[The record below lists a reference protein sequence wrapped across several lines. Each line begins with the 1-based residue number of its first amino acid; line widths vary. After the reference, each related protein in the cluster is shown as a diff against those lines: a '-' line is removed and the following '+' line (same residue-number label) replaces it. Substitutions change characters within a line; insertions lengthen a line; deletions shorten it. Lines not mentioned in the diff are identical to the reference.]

1 MMKYRIA
8 VAALTLALSGA
19 NAVNA
24 QVQPPQDRINTAL
37 SRARQVG
44 IPVALLESKMAEGK
58 AKGISLERIAAAIE
72 RREGALERASQALR
86 GNPSDAASL
95 SVGADAI
102 ESGVN
107 ETVLKALADDAPRD
121 RRTVAIATLTQLVQ
135 QGDLPAAALAKVR
148 NALKRGPDAL
158 PIFRPKVITATV
170 VAAALRMGK
179 DAAIPAEAAEQSR
192 VRPPPC
198 PRQGSH
204 RRQANRINRAM
215 AIRAGATIPEGRT
228 HQAAAVNE
236 SQIASSQDKALAR
249 SEFPLTSHP
258 VFARMRSTAG
268 SNPGV

>member
-1 MMKYRIA
+1 MKYRIA
-8 VAALTLALSGA
+8 VAALTLALAGA
-19 NAVNA
+19 NAANA

-86 GNPSDAASL
+86 GGPGDAASL

-107 ETVLKALADDAPRD
+107 EAVLKAIADDAPRD

-158 PIFRPKVITATV
+158 TNLPSEGNNGNGNGRGRGSSNGQGQGNSGGSAS
-170 VAAALRMGK
+170 G
-179 DAAIPAEAAEQSR
+179 
-192 VRPPPC
+192 PPPAV
-198 PRQGSH
+198 PSPGKPPQASKPDKSGDGNQG
-204 RRQANRINRAM
+204 RGNDP
-215 AIRAGATIPEGRT
+215 GKT
-228 HQAAAVNE
+228 
-236 SQIASSQDKALAR
+236 
-249 SEFPLTSHP
+249 
-258 VFARMRSTAG
+258 
-268 SNPGV
+268 NPGRGRQ

>member
-58 AKGISLERIAAAIE
+58 AKGIPLERIAAAIE

-158 PIFRPKVITATV
+158 TNLPSEGNNGNGRG
-170 VAAALRMGK
+170 RGSSNGQGRGNSGGGGG
-179 DAAIPAEAAEQSR
+179 AESG
-192 VRPPPC
+192 PP
-198 PRQGSH
+198 
-204 RRQANRINRAM
+204 
-215 AIRAGATIPEGRT
+215 
-228 HQAAAVNE
+228 AAVP
-236 SQIASSQDKALAR
+236 SPGKPPQASKPDKSGDGNQGGGNDPGR
-249 SEFPLTSHP
+249 P
-258 VFARMRSTAG
+258 
-268 SNPGV
+268 NPPGRGRQ

>member
-1 MMKYRIA
+1 MKYRIA

-19 NAVNA
+19 NAANA

-86 GNPSDAASL
+86 GNPADAASL

-107 ETVLKALADDAPRD
+107 EAVLKAVAEDAPRD
-121 RRTVAIATLTQLVQ
+121 RRTVAIAALTQLVQ

-158 PIFRPKVITATV
+158 TNLPSEGNNGRG
-170 VAAALRMGK
+170 RGSSNG
-179 DAAIPAEAAEQSR
+179 QG
-192 VRPPPC
+192 
-198 PRQGSH
+198 QGSS
-204 RRQANRINRAM
+204 
-215 AIRAGATIPEGRT
+215 GGRGGSESGPP
-228 HQAAAVNE
+228 AAVP
-236 SQIASSQDKALAR
+236 SPGKPPQAGKPD
-249 SEFPLTSHP
+249 TSGNGNQGRGNDP
-258 VFARMRSTAG
+258 GKT
-268 SNPGV
+268 NPGRGRQ